1 MLFRRFVRP
10 EALVESVGHLDV
22 PIFSLDEL
30 QISVGI
36 SIPEDEAMLMLGNA
50 DALEVGFISFLLQA
64 VVN

>member
-1 MLFRRFVRP
+1 LLFRRLIRP
-10 EALVESVGHLDV
+10 KALIKGVGHLDV

-64 VVN
+64 VID